1 MSAVSA
7 GTNEPTCAKKTHA
20 AMDLRY
26 TDFEVWRGQYS
37 GSARVELAKYGGDVK
52 GNRDTISRVF
62 ARTYLSRLVRS
73 GDDGDASVHVAALEV
88 VGDDGVA
95 LTHLRQRVP
104 LYTKHIPSF
113 KLRKLRKYL
122 RR

>member
-1 MSAVSA
+1 M
-7 GTNEPTCAKKTHA
+7 
-20 AMDLRY
+20 
-26 TDFEVWRGQYS
+26 
-37 GSARVELAKYGGDVK
+37 
-52 GNRDTISRVF
+52 F

-104 LYTKHIPSF
+104 LYTKHDVSSNCENYEN
-113 KLRKLRKYL
+113 K
-122 RR
+122 

>member
-1 MSAVSA
+1 M
-7 GTNEPTCAKKTHA
+7 
-20 AMDLRY
+20 
-26 TDFEVWRGQYS
+26 
-37 GSARVELAKYGGDVK
+37 
-52 GNRDTISRVF
+52 F

-104 LYTKHIPSF
+104 LCTKHDISQIAKITKIKRNSP
-113 KLRKLRKYL
+113 RP
-122 RR
+122 

>member
-1 MSAVSA
+1 M
-7 GTNEPTCAKKTHA
+7 
-20 AMDLRY
+20 
-26 TDFEVWRGQYS
+26 
-37 GSARVELAKYGGDVK
+37 
-52 GNRDTISRVF
+52 F

-104 LYTKHIPSF
+104 LYTKHDISQIAKITKIIKRNPP
-113 KLRKLRKYL
+113 RP
-122 RR
+122 